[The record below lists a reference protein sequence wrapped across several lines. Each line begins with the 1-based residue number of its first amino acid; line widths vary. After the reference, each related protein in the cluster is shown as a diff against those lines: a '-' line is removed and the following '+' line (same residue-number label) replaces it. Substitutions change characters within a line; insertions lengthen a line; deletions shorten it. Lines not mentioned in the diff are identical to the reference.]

1 MKYEIA
7 YGKWYIKHNKK
18 LFVTY
23 LIILAGLLLVPMAFH
38 PYSMKSGDP
47 PLLGSCYLVYLCNLF
62 MAVVLPLY
70 QFRYLMN
77 KRSVDLYFPLPI
89 KKQRLFLLDYGFG
102 AGLLLL
108 PNLLFFLTVAWER
121 AAHPYLGSYVV
132 LLGIVALLALSLYS
146 AVTFFVV
153 KCNTMW
159 DALFAAGA
167 VLASQVLIVVSIT
180 SLLDNITMQVLTG
193 NGSAQEFFPIA
204 YLESMTPLIAG
215 FLWIQ
220 DWCNAFISF
229 ILKGKAFW
237 NSWFS
242 QSTLCFG
249 ILLYYAV
256 ISIAFSCGACRT
268 YMQRKGE
275 AGEQK
280 TTSKWIYPL
289 FILLITCS
297 LIVNNLLN
305 AGYFWFTVVVFFL
318 MNFLAERKITVRP
331 KMIALLIVFILTVAG
346 FAQIMLSTEGFGK
359 IHNFYQ
365 EEEIHAVRIDISYFQ
380 YDEKD
385 DISDS
390 VYMDEYIADEELINR
405 VVQQHKRM
413 VDMDSSAAYGVLS
426 VNYELN
432 NGNYAYRNV
441 YFSEQELKDIKDLQA
456 YLIKHKYA
464 ELANRK

>member
-1 MKYEIA
+1 MNYEIA
-7 YGKWYIKHNKK
+7 YGKWYIRHNKK

-23 LIILAGLLLVPMAFH
+23 LIILAVLLLVPMAFR
-38 PYSMKSGDP
+38 PYSVKSGDP
-47 PLLGSCYLVYLCNLF
+47 PLLGSCYLVYLCNLI
-62 MAVVLPLY
+62 MAVILPLY

-77 KRSVDLYFPLPI
+77 KRSVDLYFPLPM
-89 KKQRLFLLDYGFG
+89 KKQSLFLLDYGLG

-108 PNLLFFLTVAWER
+108 PNVLFFLAVAWEG
-121 AAHPYLGSYVV
+121 AAHPYLGGYVV
-132 LLGIVALLALSLYS
+132 LMGVLALLAISLYS

-159 DALFAAGA
+159 DAAFAAGA

-180 SLLDNITMQVLTG
+180 SLLDNITMQLLIG
-193 NGSAQEFFPIA
+193 GGSAREFFPIA

-215 FLWIQ
+215 FLWLQ
-220 DWCNAFISF
+220 DWCSALISF
-229 ILKGKAFW
+229 IMKGKDFW

-249 ILLYYAV
+249 TVLYYVV
-256 ISIAFSCGACRT
+256 ISIAFSCGACRS

-305 AGYFWFTVVVFFL
+305 VGYFWFTVVVFFL

-331 KMIALLIVFILTVAG
+331 KMIALLMIFIITVAG
-346 FAQIMLSTEGFGK
+346 FAQIMLSTDGFGK
-359 IHNFYQ
+359 IHELYK

-380 YDEKD
+380 SDGKED
-385 DISDS
+385 NGDS
-390 VYMDEYIADEELINR
+390 VYMSEYIADEELINR
-405 VVQQHKRM
+405 VVRQHQRM
-413 VDMDSSAAYGVLS
+413 VETDSSDACGVMS

-441 YFSEQELKDIKDLQA
+441 YFNEQELEDMEALQT
-456 YLIKHKYA
+456 YLLKHKYA
-464 ELANRK
+464 ENVNRE